1 MVRQTSEL
9 PAQRRCEVLLL
20 DTNGY
25 TAGLDTKIPVGRIV
39 CDSTFDSY
47 SLHGVNGEDWG
58 QGENPVFSTQV
69 LSRTVGG
76 PLRYRMPQTAER
88 RRALPAAN
96 ATTARKE
103 EPSAKSTAR
112 GAAASKKIT
121 AKKFAIPPQ
130 ICSTPPGRVDVAKIH
145 SMPPRSCPMPP
156 ESSRLIPEFCN
167 DTQNPHRL
175 P

>member
-25 TAGLDTKIPVGRIV
+25 TAGLNTKIPVGRIV
-39 CDSTFDSY
+39 CDSTFDPY

-76 PLRYRMPQTAER
+76 RFRYRIFLPYHRSLFFTPNASENAPRTTGTCFLHRAHIPYQR
-88 RRALPAAN
+88 RPSPVPNFSNCQKKESIARTECDKCQKGRGPFLYGALLETRRVP
-96 ATTARKE
+96 E
-103 EPSAKSTAR
+103 EA
-112 GAAASKKIT
+112 
-121 AKKFAIPPQ
+121 F
-130 ICSTPPGRVDVAKIH
+130 
-145 SMPPRSCPMPP
+145 
-156 ESSRLIPEFCN
+156 F
-167 DTQNPHRL
+167 DTEYL
-175 P
+175 

>member
-58 QGENPVFSTQV
+58 QGENPVFSTH
-69 LSRTVGG
+69 
-76 PLRYRMPQTAER
+76 
-88 RRALPAAN
+88 
-96 ATTARKE
+96 
-103 EPSAKSTAR
+103 
-112 GAAASKKIT
+112 
-121 AKKFAIPPQ
+121 KFCLVP
-130 ICSTPPGRVDVAKIH
+130 
-145 SMPPRSCPMPP
+145 
-156 ESSRLIPEFCN
+156 
-167 DTQNPHRL
+167 
-175 P
+175 

>member
-20 DTNGY
+20 NTNGY
-25 TAGLDTKIPVGRIV
+25 PAGQDTKSPGRIV

-76 PLRYRMPQTAER
+76 RFRHRIFLLYR
-88 RRALPAAN
+88 
-96 ATTARKE
+96 
-103 EPSAKSTAR
+103 KSL
-112 GAAASKKIT
+112 
-121 AKKFAIPPQ
+121 F
-130 ICSTPPGRVDVAKIH
+130 
-145 SMPPRSCPMPP
+145 
-156 ESSRLIPEFCN
+156 
-167 DTQNPHRL
+167 
-175 P
+175 

>member
-39 CDSTFDSY
+39 CDSTFDPY

-76 PLRYRMPQTAER
+76 RFRYRIF
-88 RRALPAAN
+88 LPYHRSLFFTPN
-96 ATTARKE
+96 ASENASRTT
-103 EPSAKSTAR
+103 
-112 GAAASKKIT
+112 GGL
-121 AKKFAIPPQ
+121 F
-130 ICSTPPGRVDVAKIH
+130 
-145 SMPPRSCPMPP
+145 
-156 ESSRLIPEFCN
+156 
-167 DTQNPHRL
+167 
-175 P
+175 